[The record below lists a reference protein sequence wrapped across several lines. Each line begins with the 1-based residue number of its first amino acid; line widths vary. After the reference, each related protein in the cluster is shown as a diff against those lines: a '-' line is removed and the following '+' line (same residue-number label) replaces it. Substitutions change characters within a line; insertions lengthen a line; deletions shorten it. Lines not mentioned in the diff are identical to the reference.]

1 MTVEAQVTDTSIQE
15 NELAAM
21 SDDEFLNAIEPLP
34 VEPQPEEAVATP
46 EVVETQPV
54 ITETQEPEA
63 TTVTTT
69 EAPEGTPD
77 TPNEEVTTAAEAST
91 VNHQEFY
98 EKLTKPFKA
107 NGREIQITDPDDAI
121 KLMQMGTDYNRKMQE
136 LKPLKQLKAVMTQHS
151 ISEEDLA
158 LLIDIKQK
166 KPEAIAKIVKDS
178 GIDLYGFDVEQAD
191 KYVPTQPQVPV
202 TNDALDSVL
211 EDLKVSSPTFAQ
223 TIQVVGNQWDEA
235 SRNVL
240 VQHPEVIRIIDAQ
253 IANGTYAKIAQ
264 VVEYERTLGRLTG
277 LSDLEAYTAVE
288 RKLVA
293 ANQPAPV
300 AQPPVPV
307 VVPPVK
313 APVADA
319 RKSAAPPRQTTAS
332 TRPIPINSPALSD
345 DEFLK
350 QLAAQG
356 LA

>member
-1 MTVEAQVTDTSIQE
+1 MTVEAQVTDTSNQE

-46 EVVETQPV
+46 EVVETPPV
-54 ITETQEPEA
+54 VTETQVPEA
-63 TTVTTT
+63 TTVTT
-69 EAPEGTPD
+69 AKVPEGTPD

-151 ISEEDLA
+151 ISDEDLA

-191 KYVPTQPQVPV
+191 KYVPTQPQVPA

-313 APVADA
+313 APVTDA